1 MLLTPLP
8 CTQLIVSLIT
18 IPQPPKVVALAVEKP
33 AKAVTM
39 NQITPILKDVYGLGV
54 VVTSGGGGG
63 FIGGVEVGKMLGT
76 VGVTVGGGVGDG
88 GMNVT
93 SGVGVGNVGS
103 SKMLMAYCSLSA
115 KMA

>member
-63 FIGGVEVGKMLGT
+63 VRGGGEVGMVLGR
-76 VGVTVGGGVGDG
+76 GGASAGGGVGDG
-88 GMNVT
+88 GSRVT
-93 SGVGVGNVGS
+93 
-103 SKMLMAYCSLSA
+103 
-115 KMA
+115 